1 MTLMIYVCSMLSSTD
16 IPDAIPGDDIKQN
29 SSTVTTIVVEW
40 PVPNYYNAP
49 ITKYQLML
57 CQKTNTGCVGSVR
70 HIVNADGDD
79 STVRYGGVVVYSD
92 VLCLHCHCVYT
103 GIILVD

>member
-1 MTLMIYVCSMLSSTD
+1 MTFFTNMVTYECTIIISSTD
-16 IPDAIPGDDIKQN
+16 IPDAIPGDDIKQI

-57 CQKTNTGCVGSVR
+57 CQKTNTGCVGSVSR
-70 HIVNADGDD
+70 TVDVSGDDSGDD
-79 STVRYGGVVVYSD
+79 STVRYG
-92 VLCLHCHCVYT
+92 
-103 GIILVD
+103 

>member
-57 CQKTNTGCVGSVR
+57 SQKTNIGCVGSVIR
-70 HIVNADGDD
+70 TVHDSGDDSGDD
-79 STVRYGGVVVYSD
+79 STVRKG
-92 VLCLHCHCVYT
+92 
-103 GIILVD
+103 

>member
-1 MTLMIYVCSMLSSTD
+1 MIYVCSMLSSTD

-57 CQKTNTGCVGSVR
+57 CQKTNTEASCVGSVSR
-70 HIVNADGDD
+70 TVDASGDD
-79 STVRYGGVVVYSD
+79 STVRYG
-92 VLCLHCHCVYT
+92 
-103 GIILVD
+103 